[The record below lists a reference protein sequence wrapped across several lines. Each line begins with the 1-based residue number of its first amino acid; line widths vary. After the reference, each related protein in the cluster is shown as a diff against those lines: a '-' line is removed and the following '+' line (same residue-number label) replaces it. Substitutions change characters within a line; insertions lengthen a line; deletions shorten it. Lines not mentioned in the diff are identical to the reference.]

1 MLRQG
6 LLAALAVAVVALPVA
21 AQAQDEPQTDGQTGA
36 QTEAAELYDRHCAV
50 CHGADAQG
58 GGPLAPA
65 LILQPPDLT
74 RLSERNGGVFPVI
87 RVVMRIDGRDPLVA
101 HGSPMP
107 VYGGFF
113 EGDGQASIK
122 AETGQPIVAAEQVV
136 ALTDYLRELQR

>member
-1 MLRQG
+1 MRLAWKLPVVMG
-6 LLAALAVAVVALPVA
+6 LLASPLA
-21 AQAQDEPQTDGQTGA
+21 AQDADEGA
-36 QTEAAELYDRHCAV
+36 RLYQQHCAT
-50 CHGADAQG
+50 CHGAEATGD
-58 GGPLAPA
+58 GPMAAA

-74 RLSERNGGVFPVI
+74 ALAAGNDGVFPTA
-87 RVVMRIDGRDPLVA
+87 RVARRIDGRDPLVS